1 MNQEEVDYEVGSGN
15 VFKDLG
21 LDDFE
26 LELKKARHDFNQKRL
41 VDQKRLVNFLLAVFV
56 LMTTSLFYVVYRSDR
71 SNAYQAKIDNELN
84 IEYDEGTEADARKE

>member
-1 MNQEEVDYEVGSGN
+1 MDQEEVDYEVGSGN

-26 LELKKARHDFNQKRL
+26 LELKKARHDFN
-41 VDQKRLVNFLLAVFV
+41 QKRLVNFLLAVFV